1 MSNFVQ
7 EALKDFGLTDKECEV
22 YIFLAKS
29 CMQKAGTIS
38 KQLRMHKAQVY
49 RILANL
55 RSKGLVESTF
65 EVPMRFD
72 AVPFEGF
79 VDLMIEAKK
88 EEATLLEEK
97 RDELLA
103 QWNSITIKCPTFR
116 LGRFMIIEG
125 RNNLFSMTFQ
135 MIEKAE
141 KEILLIMDNSG
152 LTQAV
157 QMGLPDILEKTE
169 SKFRFLTTITKENL
183 QKVKP
188 ILEMMTKKSATFTVN
203 HVDLVSGI
211 CPRFI
216 IRDNAE
222 AVIFLLSDEEAS
234 LNTKRENG
242 IWTNSPFVFYTTAF
256 FEELWHKS
264 TNVNKKILELEAEK
278 MPRKDV

>member
-1 MSNFVQ
+1 MSDFVQ
-7 EALKDFGLTDKECEV
+7 EALKDFGLTDKESEV

-49 RILANL
+49 RILTNL
-55 RSKGLVESTF
+55 RSKGLVKSTF
-65 EVPMRFD
+65 EVPMRFE
-72 AVPFEGF
+72 AVPFEVF
-79 VDLMIEAKK
+79 VDLMIKAKK

-103 QWNSITIKCPTFR
+103 QWNSITIECPAFR

-125 RNNLFSMTFQ
+125 RNNLFLMTFQ

-141 KEILLIMDNSG
+141 KEILLITDSSG

-169 SKFRFLTTITKENL
+169 SKFRVLTTITKNNL

-188 ILEMMTKKSATFTVN
+188 MLEMLTKKSATLTVN
-203 HVDLVSGI
+203 HVDVVSGI

-222 AVIFLLSDEEAS
+222 AVIFLLPDEEAS
-234 LNTKRENG
+234 MDTKHENG
-242 IWTNSPFVFYTTAF
+242 IWTNSPFVFYTTSF

-264 TNVNKKILELEAEK
+264 TNANKKILELEAEK
-278 MPRKDV
+278 MPRTSV